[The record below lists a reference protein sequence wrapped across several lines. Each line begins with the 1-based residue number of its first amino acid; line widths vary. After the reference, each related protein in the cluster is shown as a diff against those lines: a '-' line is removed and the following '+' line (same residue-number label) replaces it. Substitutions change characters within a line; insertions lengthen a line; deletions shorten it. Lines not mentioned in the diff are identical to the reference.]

1 MSGDEA
7 ASRLR
12 IRDLEEGMR
21 PRERAAAVGVENA
34 STETLL
40 AILLRTGG
48 KRGQSVIE
56 LARELLDRNGGSLG
70 RLAGMG
76 YGELKGVPGMGN
88 VKALE
93 VAAAF
98 ELGRRAAAEERGG
111 MPVIAGPA
119 DLVPL
124 LREEARELKQEKIW
138 LAGLDQKRRLIRRPE
153 EITRGILNAS
163 HGHPREIFRAAI
175 RMSAASVIVAHNH
188 PSGDP
193 TPSREDV
200 ALTERLVAAGELVG
214 IPVLDHI
221 VIGGGA
227 GETRWASLRARGL
240 GGFRGE
246 P

>member
-1 MSGDEA
+1 MSGEEQ

-12 IRDLEEGMR
+12 IRDLDEGMR

-70 RLAGMG
+70 RLAGTG
-76 YGELKGVPGMGN
+76 VQELTGVPGMGEA
-88 VKALE
+88 KALE

-98 ELGRRAAAEERGG
+98 ELGRRAAAERGG
-111 MPVIAGPA
+111 ALPVIRGPV
-119 DLVPL
+119 DLIPL
-124 LREEARELKQEKIW
+124 LRDESRDLKQEKIW

-200 ALTERLVAAGELVG
+200 ALTERLVAAGEVVG
-214 IPVLDHI
+214 IPVEDHI
-221 VIGGGA
+221 IVGGA
-227 GETRWASLRARGL
+227 AGESETRWTSLRARGL
-240 GGFRGE
+240 GGFRD
-246 P
+246 